1 MFLMLGKYTTQGVK
15 GASTTRTKK
24 ITDLLGRCGGRVDSM
39 YGLMGGLDVAFLVD
53 FPRSEEAIR
62 ASFELAKT
70 TGIAFATHAAIP
82 VAQFDRL
89 ISGKER
95 PTRTR
100 AARPTSL
107 RRQVTV
113 RAPRIG

>member
-1 MFLMLGKYTTQGVK
+1 MAMFLMLGKYTTEAVK
-15 GASTTRTKK
+15 AASTARTKK
-24 ITDLLGRCGGRVDSM
+24 ITDLLGKCGGRVDSM
-39 YGLMGGLDVAFLVD
+39 YGLMGGLDLAFLVD
-53 FPRSEEAIR
+53 FPRQEDALR
-62 ASFELAKT
+62 ASFELNKT

-95 PTRTR
+95 
-100 AARPTSL
+100 AARATGP

-113 RAPRIG
+113 RAPRIR